1 MPGLA
6 WREPVAELARKSEE
20 ALRAYYS
27 NRLVAI
33 TGGSSGIGFALAQRA
48 VALGARVVLIA
59 DGRERLEAAVLE
71 LGGSSR
77 GVSSI
82 VCDVGHR
89 DAVRSAV
96 ASLRH
101 EHGVP
106 DILINNAGFAVYRTF
121 EQSNFDEI
129 DELVRVNFAG
139 HMLFTKEVLDGM
151 IERGS
156 GHIVNIASVAGLFT
170 LTPNAV
176 YGASKS
182 GMVAWTRALRV
193 ELSRYGI
200 GVSVVCPGR
209 VETAFFDHDSFRQ
222 RKSRRETRLTIGLPT
237 VVETVLD
244 AARRNREIVV
254 VPRYWGWFARGLAL
268 VPYGLRA
275 HHALLRR
282 RVDDLYN

>member
-1 MPGLA
+1 M
-6 WREPVAELARKSEE
+6 RKSDE
-20 ALRAYYS
+20 ALRAYYA

-33 TGGSSGIGFALAQRA
+33 TGGSSGIGFAIAQRL
-48 VALGARVVLIA
+48 VALGARTVLVA
-59 DGRERLEAAVLE
+59 DGHERLAAAVRE
-71 LGGSSR
+71 LGGSSSR
-77 GVSSI
+77 VSAI
-82 VCDVGHR
+82 VCDVGDP

-96 ASLRH
+96 ASLRRV
-101 EHGVP
+101 HGVP

-121 EQSNFDEI
+121 EQSTSDEI
-129 DELVRVNFAG
+129 EQLVKVNFAG
-139 HMLFTKEVLDGM
+139 HLLFTREVLDGM
-151 IERGS
+151 IDRRS

-209 VETAFFDHDSFRQ
+209 VETAFFNHESFR
-222 RKSRRETRLTIGLPT
+222 RRSARRETRLTIALPT

-244 AARRNREIVV
+244 AVRRNREMVV
-254 VPRYWGWFARGLAL
+254 VPRYWGWFARALVL

-282 RVDDLYN
+282 RVDDLYR

>member
-1 MPGLA
+1 M
-6 WREPVAELARKSEE
+6 
-20 ALRAYYS
+20 
-27 NRLVAI
+27 
-33 TGGSSGIGFALAQRA
+33 
-48 VALGARVVLIA
+48 
-59 DGRERLEAAVLE
+59 
-71 LGGSSR
+71 
-77 GVSSI
+77 
-82 VCDVGHR
+82 
-89 DAVRSAV
+89 
-96 ASLRH
+96 
-101 EHGVP
+101 P

-121 EQSNFDEI
+121 EQSTSDEI
-129 DELVRVNFAG
+129 EQLVKVNFAG
-139 HMLFTKEVLDGM
+139 HLLFTREVLDGM
-151 IERGS
+151 IDRRS

-209 VETAFFDHDSFRQ
+209 VETAFFNHESFR
-222 RKSRRETRLTIGLPT
+222 RRSARRETRLTIALPT

-244 AARRNREIVV
+244 AVRRNREMVV
-254 VPRYWGWFARGLAL
+254 VPRYWGWFARALVL

-282 RVDDLYN
+282 RVDDLYR